1 MNMDL
6 PKLLEKVN
14 NNIDF
19 MNDIIKSK
27 EEELNKILKFKDSLK
42 QEKKDILEKINSS
55 APFCS
60 LLR

>member
-42 QEKKDILEKINSS
+42 QEKKDILEKINKIKKQKE
-55 APFCS
+55 
-60 LLR
+60 LKE